1 MRLGLQRVAGQ
12 RKTGFVAISGILGE
26 DAFGNGTVNGGNG
39 RREQLA
45 CRSSIAGIDRTAQRF
60 DHGTNASAVRAV
72 HRRTRERLRGALQNG
87 LFAFLNFC
95 SCSLSHPLL
104 LFEMR
109 SVYGIRRLK
118 LCQTRKVALASPA
131 LAFLA
136 LLLVCGAV
144 LTPDAAAA
152 EKVEQLSP
160 QGYVNDFAGV
170 VDTGW
175 QQKIT
180 ALCQEL
186 DEKADAQLAIVTIHT
201 LEGDSAQDFA
211 NRLFQKWG
219 VGPKGK
225 DRGVMVL
232 LAVDD
237 HQYWTE
243 VGYGLEE
250 ILPDG
255 KVGGFGRDMRP
266 LLRQSQYGAALFQIA
281 SQIASTIAADRG
293 VRLSQGAPGASQ
305 QPESPEPDFHGIF
318 PIALNL
324 LILLLFFGG
333 WRLLAFLLA
342 WAGLTRHRNRGGYRG
357 GGWWMG
363 PTGGWGGYGGGSSGG
378 GFGGFGGG
386 ASGGGGAGGGW

>member
-1 MRLGLQRVAGQ
+1 
-12 RKTGFVAISGILGE
+12 
-26 DAFGNGTVNGGNG
+26 
-39 RREQLA
+39 
-45 CRSSIAGIDRTAQRF
+45 
-60 DHGTNASAVRAV
+60 
-72 HRRTRERLRGALQNG
+72 
-87 LFAFLNFC
+87 
-95 SCSLSHPLL
+95 
-104 LFEMR
+104 MR
-109 SVYGIRRLK
+109 SVYGIRPSK
-118 LCQTRKVALASPA
+118 LCQTRRIVPAPLALP
-131 LAFLA
+131 FLA
-136 LLLVCGAV
+136 LFLLVPGWV
-144 LTPDAAAA
+144 SPNAAAA
-152 EKVEQLSP
+152 EKVERLSP

-170 VDTGW
+170 MDTGS

-180 ALCQEL
+180 ALGEEL
-186 DEKADAQLAIVTIHT
+186 DQKADAQLAIVTIHT
-201 LEGDSAQDFA
+201 LEGDSVEDFA

-243 VGYGLEE
+243 VGYGLEP

-255 KVGGFGRDMRP
+255 KVGGFGRDMLP
-266 LLRQSQYGAALFQIA
+266 LLRQSQYGAALFQIS

-293 VRLSQGAPGASQ
+293 VTLNQSAPETSA
-305 QPESPEPDFHGIF
+305 QPEAPEPDFHGIP

-324 LILLLFFGG
+324 LVLLLFFGG
-333 WRLLAFLLA
+333 WRFLAFLLA
-342 WAGLTRHRNRGGYRG
+342 WAGLIRPRSRGAYRS

-363 PTGGWGGYGGGSSGG
+363 PTGGWGGYGGSSSGG